1 MSSRPHTACLVTLAI
16 VAAGLLPGC
25 SPVYNWREV
34 SLDPAPLRAMLPCK
48 PDRAVRTV
56 PLGGVAREI
65 AMSGCEAGGQTF
77 AVASVRVND
86 ASQGQAVIAQWRAAT
101 TAGMRSP
108 AAGTVLVRS
117 SGGGTPAVA
126 QRSGGRLVKAG
137 GEEVQVDAV
146 WFAQGLVVY
155 QAMVLGPAKQPA
167 AARES
172 TETFLEGL
180 RFP

>member
-1 MSSRPHTACLVTLAI
+1 M
-16 VAAGLLPGC
+16 AGLLPGC

-56 PLGGVAREI
+56 PLGGVAREV
-65 AMSGCEAGGQTF
+65 AMAGCEAGGQTF
-77 AVASVRVND
+77 AVAHVHVD
-86 ASQGQAVIAQWRAAT
+86 HASQGPEVMAQWKAVTFAGLRALPPAD
-101 TAGMRSP
+101 TA
-108 AAGTVLVRS
+108 VVRS
-117 SGGGTPAVA
+117 AGGGSPAVA
-126 QRSGGRLVKAG
+126 QRSGGRLVKPG

-155 QAMVLGPAKQPA
+155 HAVVLGPVKPPA

-172 TETFLEGL
+172 TDTFLEGL
-180 RFP
+180 RLP